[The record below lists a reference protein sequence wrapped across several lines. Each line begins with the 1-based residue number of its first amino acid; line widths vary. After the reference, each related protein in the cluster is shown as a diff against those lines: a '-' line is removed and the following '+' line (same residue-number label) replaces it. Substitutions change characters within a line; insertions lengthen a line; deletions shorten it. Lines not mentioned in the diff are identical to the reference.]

1 MAVAVPLD
9 ELLTF
14 HNLFNSNQGINQ
26 MNAQTKLPLANR
38 IAIINWKEFHAAKL
52 NKKRRIRDTNGGCRR
67 ESFLSAE
74 HYIILNLLRGLPA
87 DRGLS
92 EDAFANA
99 SGNLRSA
106 FAAQPQFIHYV
117 LEKYAMPFGVSTYWL
132 NGFLKANLK

>member
-26 MNAQTKLPLANR
+26 M

-106 FAAQPQFIHYV
+106 CAAQPQFIHYV